1 MRVARAFQRVNARA
15 AQLWPEALE
24 EERQGENL
32 SLHILVQCVEL
43 RRKLVA
49 DLNHPAHMRNMVCNP
64 YSVKYISWKIEPSR
78 RS

>member
-1 MRVARAFQRVNARA
+1 
-15 AQLWPEALE
+15 
-24 EERQGENL
+24 
-32 SLHILVQCVEL
+32 VQCVEL